1 MDFGKK
7 LKQILEFEDI
17 MQKDFAASIHIA
29 PSTLNGYLNYG
40 KQPDFEIVK
49 RMAAALNVSTDYLL
63 DYSTKENEPP
73 LTMKE
78 LALLTEI
85 RSLDA
90 EKQEIIYKLAD
101 IFSKKNR

>member
-1 MDFGKK
+1 MDFGMK

-17 MQKDFAASIHIA
+17 RQKDFARVLHLS

-49 RMAAALNVSTDYLL
+49 RMASVLKVSTDYLL
-63 DYSTKENEPP
+63 DYNSKENEPP

-78 LALLTEI
+78 LVFLTNL
-85 RSLDA
+85 RSLD
-90 EKQEIIYKLAD
+90 EKQQEIIFKLTEML
-101 IFSKKNR
+101 SKK

>member
-1 MDFGKK
+1 MEFGKK

-17 MQKDFAASIHIA
+17 RQKDFAAAVNIA

-49 RMAAALNVSTDYLL
+49 KMAAVLKVSTDYLL
-63 DYSTKENEPP
+63 DYNGKENEPP

-78 LALLTEI
+78 LVFLTKM
-85 RSLDA
+85 RSLDK
-90 EKQEIIYKLAD
+90 EKQELIFKLAEML
-101 IFSKKNR
+101 SKE